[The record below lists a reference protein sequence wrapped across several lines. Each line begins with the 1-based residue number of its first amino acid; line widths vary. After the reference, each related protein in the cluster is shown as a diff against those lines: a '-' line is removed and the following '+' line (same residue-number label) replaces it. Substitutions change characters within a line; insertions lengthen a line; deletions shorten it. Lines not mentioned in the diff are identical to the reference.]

1 MKKSLYIVAV
11 ASIMAAC
18 SNQSM
23 MDDIKSESAEIS
35 FETFAEKQTRAENSG
50 MTSTSNLEGHHT
62 TFKVW
67 GAKVADNTHQAV
79 YAASSPGVVTYS
91 NDKWTADPIKY
102 WDKTA
107 TNYYFY
113 AAAPSSPSWALAF
126 TSSSDMSDATITLA
140 NYKLTG
146 VNVRTAASSTATDSW
161 KTNGG
166 ADLDLM
172 IASPCPVARTAYNK
186 ATPEK
191 VNLQFNHILS
201 RLNVL
206 VKKGSNIQNSV
217 VSLIELKV
225 YGMNNKGSFNE
236 KPSGL
241 TTAQLAAGTIARWA
255 TPTVD
260 GTYTPSAIA
269 LTATTKDNGVTTTA
283 QYVLETLIM
292 PQNVTFEDIDASG
305 SSNETQ
311 AYVYIKYSI
320 DGEEFYGYYNLAA
333 AFNAT
338 ADDAT
343 TNDVDESKVPF
354 NEGWQNN
361 LTITI
366 NPAEIEFDAEVFDWA
381 TYATAGAI
389 NAF

>member
-1 MKKSLYIVAV
+1 MKKSLYLIAV

-18 SNQSM
+18 GNQSM
-23 MDDIKSESAEIS
+23 IDDIKSEPAEIS
-35 FETFAEKQTRAENSG
+35 FETFTEKQTRAENSG
-50 MTSTSNLEGHHT
+50 MTTTSALEGHHE

-67 GAKVADNTHQAV
+67 GAKVATTHQEV
-79 YAASSPGVVTYS
+79 YAANDPGVVTYS
-91 NDKWTADPIKY
+91 TDKWAANPTKF

-126 TSSSDMSDATITLA
+126 TSASDMSDATITLA

-146 VNVRTAASSTATDSW
+146 VNVRTAASPTATASW

-172 IASPCPVARTAYNK
+172 IASPCTVARTAYNK
-186 ATPEK
+186 ATPDK

-206 VKKGSNIQNSV
+206 VKKGNKVQNSK

-225 YGMNNKGSFNE
+225 YNMKNKGSFNE
-236 KPSGL
+236 KPTGL
-241 TTAQLAAGTIARWA
+241 TSAQLAAGTIARWA

-260 GTYTPSAIA
+260 GTYTPSSIA
-269 LTATTKDNGVTTTA
+269 LTATTNDNGVTTTA

-305 SSNETQ
+305 SDTEEE

-338 ADDAT
+338 ADDTETA
-343 TNDVDESKVPF
+343 NVDESIIPF

-381 TYATAGAI
+381 TYATDGAI

>member
-1 MKKSLYIVAV
+1 
-11 ASIMAAC
+11 MAAC

-23 MDDIKSESAEIS
+23 IDDIKGESAEIS

-50 MTSTSNLEGHHT
+50 TSVNSNLEDHHG

-67 GAKVADNTHQAV
+67 GAKVATTHQAV
-79 YAASSPGVVTYS
+79 YAANNPGVVTYS
-91 NDKWTADPIKY
+91 TDKWVADPIKY

-113 AAAPSSPSWALAF
+113 AAAPSSPSWAFAF
-126 TSSSDMSDATITLA
+126 TSASDMSDGTITLA

-146 VNVRTAASSTATDSW
+146 VNVRTAASTTATASW

-172 IASPCPVARTAYNK
+172 IASPCTVARTAYNK
-186 ATPEK
+186 ANPDK

-206 VKKGSNIQNSV
+206 VKKGNNIQNSV

-225 YGMNNKGSFNE
+225 CDMKNKGSFNE
-236 KPSGL
+236 KPSNL
-241 TTAQLAAGTIARWA
+241 TAAQLAAGTVARWA

-269 LTATTKDNGVTTTA
+269 LTATAKDDGVTTTP

-292 PQNVTFEDIDASG
+292 PQNVTFKDIDASG
-305 SSNETQ
+305 DDTKDE

-320 DGEEFYGYYNLAA
+320 DGETFYGYYNLAA

-338 ADDAT
+338 TDNTETA
-343 TNDVDESKVPF
+343 DVDESIVPF

-366 NPAEIEFDAEVFDWA
+366 NPAEIQFDAEVFDWS
-381 TYATAGAI
+381 TYNTAGAI

>member
-1 MKKSLYIVAV
+1 
-11 ASIMAAC
+11 MAAC
-18 SNQSM
+18 GNQSM
-23 MDDIKSESAEIS
+23 IDDIKSEQAEIT
-35 FETFAEKQTRAENSG
+35 FETFAEKQTKAENSG
-50 MTSTSNLEGHHT
+50 MTTTSALEGHHE

-67 GAKVADNTHQAV
+67 GAKVATTHQAV
-79 YAASSPGVVTYS
+79 YAAASPGVVTYS
-91 NDKWTADPIKY
+91 TNKWVANPIKY

-126 TSSSDMSDATITLA
+126 TSASDMSDATITLA

-146 VNVRTAASSTATDSW
+146 VNVRTTASTTATASW
-161 KTNGG
+161 QTNGG

-172 IASPCPVARTAYNK
+172 IASPCPVDRAAYNTT
-186 ATPEK
+186 TPAK

-236 KPSGL
+236 KPANL
-241 TTAQLAAGTIARWA
+241 TSEQLAAGTVARWA

-269 LTATTKDNGVTTTA
+269 LTATAKDNGVTTTA

-292 PQNVTFEDIDASG
+292 PQNVSFQAIDASG
-305 SSNETQ
+305 SDTETE

-338 ADDAT
+338 ADNT
-343 TNDVDESKVPF
+343 ETPNVDESIVPF